1 MGVEL
6 GVFVISYLEEIF
18 EEGIVVMVSFG
29 LVGVVFFIIV
39 YILRLRFLLV
49 RRMLEVGVVVVLGL
63 DFNFNVYCMVMVRN
77 IGVRVGEGCLLC
89 RVCCIVVK
97 ID

>member
-77 IGVRVGEGCLLC
+77 ICVIVGGGVF
-89 RVCCIVVK
+89 IM
-97 ID
+97 

>member
-77 IGVRVGEGCLLC
+77 IGVSGGEGCLLC
-89 RVCCIVVK
+89 RVCFIVVK